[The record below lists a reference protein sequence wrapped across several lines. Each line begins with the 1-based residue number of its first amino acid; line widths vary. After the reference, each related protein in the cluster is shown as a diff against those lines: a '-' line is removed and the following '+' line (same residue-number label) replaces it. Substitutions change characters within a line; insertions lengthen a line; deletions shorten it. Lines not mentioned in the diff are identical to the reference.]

1 MPRLRRSWLIALAGA
16 AAVATGCARALPEP
30 DVPRAEV
37 SCMGN
42 PRIVPVLASRID
54 DDPAVGALVREMRAE
69 ADAFVFLSGGASKM
83 SSESERALLDLFGGL
98 TMLAAEGLRLGVGDG
113 GTQAGIMQAAGNA
126 RAKSKA
132 PFPLLG
138 VSPAREIPPGG
149 TTPVDPNHSAIIA
162 VDNPDWDG
170 TNGYFGS
177 ETGAMYKV
185 FARLAEG
192 KPSVTVVAN
201 GGAITLAEVDE
212 NIRAARPMLLV
223 SGSGRAADVLGSMLG
238 GTAIADGGDQDL
250 REKAE
255 ALNLRRR
262 PDLLHRFD
270 LARGPQEFA
279 RTLRSLL
286 APP

>member
-1 MPRLRRSWLIALAGA
+1 
-16 AAVATGCARALPEP
+16 
-30 DVPRAEV
+30 
-37 SCMGN
+37 MGN
-42 PRIVPVLASRID
+42 PRIVPVVASRID

-83 SSESERALLDLFGGL
+83 SSESERALLDLFDGL
-98 TMLAAEGLRLGVGDG
+98 TILTAEGLRLGVGDG

-138 VSPAREIPPGG
+138 ISPAREIPPGG
-149 TTPVDPNHSAIIA
+149 TTPIDPNHSAIIA

-185 FARLAEG
+185 FARLADG
-192 KPSVTVVAN
+192 KPSVAVVAN
-201 GGAITLAEVDE
+201 GGGITLAEIDE
-212 NIRAARPMLLV
+212 NVRAGRPIVLV
-223 SGSGRAADVLGSMLG
+223 SGSGRAADVLVSLLANQ
-238 GTAIADGGDQDL
+238 TADSAEAEL
-250 REKAE
+250 RQKAE

-262 PDLLHRFD
+262 PDLFHTFNLTD
-270 LARGPQEFA
+270 GPREFA
-279 RTLRSLL
+279 RTLRSLIER
-286 APP
+286 